1 MRRYIIFLGLF
12 LIFGPV
18 LFGQSPARMAQIEAF
33 LEERK
38 ITREELTLRLQEE
51 GIDVVNLSEAE
62 LLALRPRIETIIKDL
77 EAEKALQ
84 NQSKLEEIKVEQS
97 PSTNKMPPKEE
108 PAPKEEEEDTLEE
121 EASEERIFGH
131 QLFRDKSL
139 DLYSATEDSTPPD
152 SYPLKVG
159 DELSVTIFG
168 ISQADLLLRV
178 NEQGFVKLPN
188 QVQIALEGVSLGEA
202 RRLLADRLK
211 NYYSFRDGQL
221 SIRVQ
226 IARSVS
232 INILGEVETSG
243 RYTISALNTGFNAL
257 VAAGGPTE
265 RGSVRNIRLI
275 RGEETTVL
283 DVYDYLRNPIQRSDL
298 FLADNSTILVPLAET
313 VVTLTGGVLRPMQ
326 YELIKGEGIADLLRF
341 AGNALPEAETSII
354 SVTRYDNG
362 VLEVINVDAQ
372 ETPDFQLL
380 NGDVINVPIV
390 ENPVEDFVTIEG
402 AVILPGRYAFE
413 EGISV
418 EDLLEKGRLRPSSRT
433 DVAFL
438 FRSNDDGTSRLQRLN
453 LGEDAGAMST
463 LLQRGDRLQVLSQRA
478 FTDPAT
484 FTVSGAVRADSVTL
498 PFPVDGA
505 LTLEEAVLL
514 AGGAKNNAASQV
526 MLIRTPP
533 DNREARAYKKLDL
546 GVDGEFTLMPL
557 DQILVYSN
565 ERFNDDDLRVS
576 IAGAVREPGTYIY
589 DASLTLQDLIYLAG
603 GLNVSAARDRI
614 EIFRLGFSNGTQT
627 RTMVNTLDIDSPEAE
642 TFELKVYDEVVVR
655 SAAEF
660 ERIQN
665 VVVRGEVR
673 YPGQYALLGGNE
685 KITDLINR
693 AGGLTTEAFVAGASL
708 ERAEDNIG
716 KVVLDL
722 EVALNSPGAP
732 SDMVLRGGDTL
743 YIPKQQ
749 DLVTI
754 YLNNTIADEYGVD
767 SLQEGRTLQVSYQG
781 PKPANWYIKR
791 YAGGFDDDAARK
803 RWTTVQY
810 ANGQIQET
818 SSFMG
823 FHSYPKL
830 RPGASIRIPPKPP
843 KKQKARREERFN
855 WIGLAQVFTGAAT
868 TIVTFILL
876 RQ

>member
-275 RGEETTVL
+275 RGEEN
-283 DVYDYLRNPIQRSDL
+283 YC
-298 FLADNSTILVPLAET
+298 
-313 VVTLTGGVLRPMQ
+313 
-326 YELIKGEGIADLLRF
+326 
-341 AGNALPEAETSII
+341 
-354 SVTRYDNG
+354 
-362 VLEVINVDAQ
+362 
-372 ETPDFQLL
+372 
-380 NGDVINVPIV
+380 
-390 ENPVEDFVTIEG
+390 
-402 AVILPGRYAFE
+402 
-413 EGISV
+413 
-418 EDLLEKGRLRPSSRT
+418 
-433 DVAFL
+433 
-438 FRSNDDGTSRLQRLN
+438 
-453 LGEDAGAMST
+453 
-463 LLQRGDRLQVLSQRA
+463 
-478 FTDPAT
+478 
-484 FTVSGAVRADSVTL
+484 SGCL
-498 PFPVDGA
+498 
-505 LTLEEAVLL
+505 
-514 AGGAKNNAASQV
+514 
-526 MLIRTPP
+526 
-533 DNREARAYKKLDL
+533 
-546 GVDGEFTLMPL
+546 
-557 DQILVYSN
+557 
-565 ERFNDDDLRVS
+565 
-576 IAGAVREPGTYIY
+576 
-589 DASLTLQDLIYLAG
+589 
-603 GLNVSAARDRI
+603 
-614 EIFRLGFSNGTQT
+614 
-627 RTMVNTLDIDSPEAE
+627 
-642 TFELKVYDEVVVR
+642 
-655 SAAEF
+655 
-660 ERIQN
+660 
-665 VVVRGEVR
+665 
-673 YPGQYALLGGNE
+673 
-685 KITDLINR
+685 
-693 AGGLTTEAFVAGASL
+693 
-708 ERAEDNIG
+708 
-716 KVVLDL
+716 
-722 EVALNSPGAP
+722 
-732 SDMVLRGGDTL
+732 
-743 YIPKQQ
+743 
-749 DLVTI
+749 
-754 YLNNTIADEYGVD
+754 
-767 SLQEGRTLQVSYQG
+767 
-781 PKPANWYIKR
+781 
-791 YAGGFDDDAARK
+791 
-803 RWTTVQY
+803 
-810 ANGQIQET
+810 
-818 SSFMG
+818 
-823 FHSYPKL
+823 
-830 RPGASIRIPPKPP
+830 
-843 KKQKARREERFN
+843 
-855 WIGLAQVFTGAAT
+855 
-868 TIVTFILL
+868 
-876 RQ
+876 